1 LGWWG
6 LVGDDVEVVDDRD
19 SAQIEQVLALAEVAG
34 TASLPA
40 ADVGQGVLNLDPLAQ
55 LGPPVWGLLR
65 GAQLGQQPLV
75 GVDLLTSSTCR
86 AAARS
91 APEAVSDQST

>member
-1 LGWWG
+1 
-6 LVGDDVEVVDDRD
+6 
-19 SAQIEQVLALAEVAG
+19 
-34 TASLPA
+34 
-40 ADVGQGVLNLDPLAQ
+40 VLNLDPLAQ